1 MATPTLPTSPRANCV
16 VRVAAHLRGKVE
28 GHGEPGLAVL
38 GEVLEAGVGLSGRAE
53 TRVLAHGPRPAA
65 VHARVGAAGV
75 RVLAR
80 ISQFLGVVEAFQVL
94 GLVEG
99 LDLDPGLRTALVP
112 AFLGVH
118 GASSPLVSGV
128 WQFY

>member
-1 MATPTLPTSPRANCV
+1 M
-16 VRVAAHLRGKVE
+16 VRVAPHLRGQVE
-28 GHGEPGLAVL
+28 GHGEPGLAVVY
-38 GEVLEAGVGLSGRAE
+38 EVLEAGVRLAGRAE

-65 VHARVGAAGV
+65 VHARVGTAGV
-75 RVLAR
+75 RVLSR
-80 ISQFLGVVEAFQVL
+80 ISELLGVVEAFEVL
-94 GLVEG
+94 WLVEG

-118 GASSPLVSGV
+118 GSSSPLVSGV